1 MRAVTDRPI
10 RLGASIS
17 CGPTRCESIQP
28 AREEAMPRR
37 KADSSNTPTTRPTR
51 QHATPSV
58 APYLARTL
66 APRRRTNTNSSP
78 RSMAGRRAGE
88 GGVFLLVPKR
98 TPSNLKSQKNP
109 IRYSSYPFPSRNHP
123 KPARSNHFPFF
134 CRGRG
139 VGYPYPAI
147 IWPLVMEG
155 GSFHRDTDNHTS
167 NEASQFRTSSVSP
180 PNYLK
185 ERERKKNRIA
195 IIYCPMGSHVQC
207 WTSGATVHVDRAR

>member
-1 MRAVTDRPI
+1 
-10 RLGASIS
+10 
-17 CGPTRCESIQP
+17 
-28 AREEAMPRR
+28 
-37 KADSSNTPTTRPTR
+37 
-51 QHATPSV
+51 
-58 APYLARTL
+58 
-66 APRRRTNTNSSP
+66 
-78 RSMAGRRAGE
+78 MAGRRAGE

-109 IRYSSYPFPSRNHP
+109 IRYSSHPFPSRNYP

-147 IWPLVMEG
+147 IWPLVMEE

-185 ERERKKNRIA
+185 ERERKKPNRHYLLPDGLPCA
-195 IIYCPMGSHVQC
+195 VLDKWGHRPRGPRAMNTRGGKKKAFFSYVKL
-207 WTSGATVHVDRAR
+207 TARVLGARRTKCC

>member
-1 MRAVTDRPI
+1 
-10 RLGASIS
+10 
-17 CGPTRCESIQP
+17 
-28 AREEAMPRR
+28 
-37 KADSSNTPTTRPTR
+37 
-51 QHATPSV
+51 
-58 APYLARTL
+58 
-66 APRRRTNTNSSP
+66 
-78 RSMAGRRAGE
+78 MAGRRAGE

-147 IWPLVMEG
+147 IWPLVMEE

-185 ERERKKNRIA
+185 EREREKTESPLFTARWAPMCSVGQVGPPSTWTARDEHQGRQKKKSLFLL
-195 IIYCPMGSHVQC
+195 C
-207 WTSGATVHVDRAR
+207 